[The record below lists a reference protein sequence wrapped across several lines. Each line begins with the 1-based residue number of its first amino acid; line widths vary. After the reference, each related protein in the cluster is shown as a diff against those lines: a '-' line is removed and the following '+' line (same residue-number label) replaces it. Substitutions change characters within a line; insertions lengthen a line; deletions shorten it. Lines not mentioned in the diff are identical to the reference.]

1 MSLQVIGERTVSLS
15 IRERFL
21 ALAAV
26 SVAVVLSRM
35 RPEKIVR
42 ILNRL
47 NRSRPEA
54 SEERC
59 SRVRAAVCTV
69 SLVCRGPKGCLHR
82 SIATA
87 IGCRLMGSSVTWCTG
102 FALAPFRA
110 HAWVE
115 VEGRPI
121 DETEVI
127 ADYAVV
133 LTTSP
138 PRGGE

>member
-1 MSLQVIGERTVSLS
+1 M
-15 IRERFL
+15 F

-35 RPEKIVR
+35 RPERIVR

-47 NRSRPEA
+47 NRSCPEA
-54 SEERC
+54 SEELC
-59 SRVRAAVCTV
+59 SWVRAAVCNV
-69 SLVCRGPKGCLHR
+69 SLTCRGPKGCLHR

-87 IGCRLMGSSVTWCTG
+87 IGCRLMGASATWCTG

-115 VEGRPI
+115 LEGNPI
-121 DETEVI
+121 DEAEEV
-127 ADYAVV
+127 ADYVVV
-133 LTTSP
+133 LMTSP